1 MEKEAINSLVSKIY
15 ESFLRQFL
23 NDRISSL
30 IEDKNDM
37 RKYKDF
43 KWDAVYRPHKRF
55 RIEEIL
61 SILDGEFEKKTRF

>member
-1 MEKEAINSLVSKIY
+1 MEKEASNSLVSKIY

-30 IEDKNDM
+30 IEDKNAM

-43 KWDAVYRPHKRF
+43 EWDAVYRPHKRF